1 MLVWWEFGQ
10 DDDFGASPFFK
21 ETVQVYS
28 LAKAAL
34 ILELLSKLGS
44 PCSIPLAP

>member
-1 MLVWWEFGQ
+1 MWWIFGK

-28 LAKAAL
+28 FPKAAL
-34 ILELLSKLGS
+34 TTELLSKLGS